1 LQDNLTQLGD
11 TVVILSFLTFF
22 IVYVPKLWETLISG
36 LLVSSILTIVP
47 KKIFSVPRPAAVLDN
62 DSFLIVGEKLV
73 GHNCLPSGHSITVFT
88 TLTILMFALM
98 PEKPKLKIVWCG
110 SLVLVGLTIVIMRV
124 GVGAHYPVDVL
135 AGSILGYISAIAGI
149 FITKKSR
156 IWSWIRNTR
165 FYPVFVVLFLICCF
179 TLLVKIVRYNLVVFY
194 VSLIFLI
201 LSLYIISAIY
211 VKKHIKK

>member
-1 LQDNLTQLGD
+1 LGNPD
-11 TVVILSFLTFF
+11 FGITGFVNT
-22 IVYVPKLWETLISG
+22 YD
-36 LLVSSILTIVP
+36 SS

-156 IWSWIRNTR
+156 IWSWIRSTR